1 MYNKLAKYKIGHFR
15 MWKSGKQWLF
25 GASVLVALA
34 IGSAT
39 PVLANETEGAE
50 TFLAS
55 GGNIEQ
61 TTLVQNQEKL
71 VPEVTPAPEVTPVP
85 EVAPEPAVTPE
96 LENLNSETVSE
107 TTDVAPDLSQKV
119 DNASPVA
126 TQEPIADASSTVS
139 TAVEETVAKPEPLKS
154 VKENY
159 TPSEI
164 SENQEWAHGVSKPK
178 KEELVWQHEYFQG
191 YYTAPYKD
199 GSQLFD
205 VNKDFS
211 AESGDYGLCSAG
223 VAANMLH
230 WWLENNKEYV
240 EKYLQES
247 AANGVVTTFKDE
259 TFDLRGH
266 QNYNGKSHQ
275 SPLFDL
281 FKTYFSNRA
290 VYAHRVLDLFFSGY
304 PKASDYAVNKE
315 AEYQEKESKGKLD
328 QRGGFFKDVF
338 EQKVL
343 TSREEVSDYASLGS
357 KIKQALAAKKAL
369 AVDYLFSRN
378 RGHVVN
384 VWGAEF
390 DSNGKLT
397 AIYVT
402 DTDDH
407 TAVIDAKDD
416 KPLQSLKRYTV
427 VERDGKAYI
436 TNNYD
441 GSKGVAI
448 KNLYTL
454 DLGEQQWKDYFSKSK
469 EDRDKAIRKKIMN
482 IVRSTKNK
490 VELVEA
496 TKRPWGGG
504 FSDQDIALLQQI
516 HKAEFSDNEF
526 ESLRGKALETLSI
539 MQGQTQWD
547 GRFPSP
553 GQKLPSTGRQDTP
566 SDLIPVALSA
576 PEKPRSTDTEVTP
589 EPAAT
594 PESENLN
601 SETVSETTDVAP
613 DLSQEVDN
621 NSPVATQEPVA
632 DVSTTTTT
640 AVEETVAKPEPLKS
654 VKEKYTPP
662 TISEKQEWTHGVT
675 KPNKEELVWQHEHFQ
690 GYYTAPS
697 KNGNHLFDVNKD
709 YTADS
714 ADFGL
719 CSAGVAANMIHWWL
733 VNNKD
738 HVEKYLKESAANG
751 VVAPFK
757 DETIDLREHQ
767 NYDGDSHKSQL
778 FDLFKSYFSKAV
790 YTHRV
795 LDIFFNGYPDVRKY
809 EVNNEADYQTKET
822 KGILDRRGGFFKD
835 VFKQKLLTSL
845 EDVSDY
851 ASLGNKIKQALAAK
865 KALAVD
871 YLFNKYRGHVV
882 NVWGAEFDEN
892 DQLKAL
898 YVTDTD
904 DYTSVINGKGETLQS
919 LKRYTVVNRDGKAYI
934 SNNYSDRGG
943 VAIRNLYTL
952 DLGEQQWQNYFSKSK
967 EDRDKAIREKIMR
980 VVRSTKNKAE
990 LVEATKQ
997 PWGGGFSDQD
1007 IELLQKIHKA
1017 DFSDDEFESVRGK
1030 ALDTLSVIQG
1040 QTQWDGR
1047 FPSPG
1052 LKLPIPDKQDIPSD
1066 STPVAPSVPETPT
1079 ESTPVAPSVP
1089 ETPTESTPVAPSVPD
1104 TSTASTP
1111 VVPSVPESPRSTDT
1125 HVGPKTELISKTPT
1139 ASTPV
1144 VPSVPET
1151 PRSTDTHVGPKTELI
1166 SLKPTAST
1174 PVVPSVPESPR
1185 STDTHVGPKT
1195 ELTSMKPT
1203 ESTPVVPN
1211 VPEQPRSTDTHVGP
1225 KTELKVSSGRS
1236 DDSSIVRVVPSTDSE
1251 VTVGP
1256 KSEIIPKV
1264 PSVTPEQPDTEVGT
1278 KTELTSKTP
1287 TASTPVTPSVPET
1300 PTELTPVVPSA
1311 PETPRSTDT
1320 HVGPKTE
1327 LKVSSVQ
1334 PDDSSIVRVVPST
1347 DSEVTVG
1354 PKSEIIPKVPSV
1366 TPEQSD
1372 TEVGPKTELTSKTPT
1387 ASTPVAPS
1395 VPDTPHSND
1404 TAVGSKPDLKVSSG
1418 QSDDSSIVRVVPSTD
1433 SEVTVG
1439 TKSEIIPQTPSVTP
1453 EQPTTEV
1460 GPKPEL
1466 TSMKPTVSTPVI
1478 PSAPENPRS
1487 TDSEV
1492 TVGTKSE
1499 IVPQTPSVTPEQPTT
1514 EVGPKPELTSKTP
1527 TELTPVV
1534 PSVPEQPRSTDTHV
1548 GSKPELISKTPTAS
1562 TPVAPSVPET
1572 PHSTDTAVGS
1582 KPDLK
1587 VSSGQSDD
1595 SSIVRVVPSTDSEVT
1610 VGTKSEIIPQTP
1622 SVTPEQ
1628 PTTEIGPKTE
1638 LTSKTPT
1645 ASTPVA
1651 PSAPETPRSTDS
1663 EVTVGPKSEIIPQTP
1678 SVTPEQPTT
1687 EVGPKPE
1694 LTSKTPTASTP
1705 VAPSVPETSRSTD
1718 SEVTVG
1724 PKSEIIPQT
1733 PSVTPEQPTTEVGPK
1748 TELTSK
1754 TPTASIPVAPSAPEN
1769 PRSTDTAVGSKPDLK
1784 VSSGQSDD
1792 SSIVRVVPSTD
1803 SEVTVGTKSEIIP
1816 QTPSVT
1822 PEQPDTEVG
1831 TKPELTSMKPTESTP
1846 VVPNVP
1852 EQPRST
1858 DTHVG
1863 PKTELIS
1870 KTPTVSTP
1878 VVPSTPEQP
1887 DTETGTKTDLT
1898 PESPLTDIK
1907 DSNVAID
1914 AKSEVVVQS
1923 PSVTP
1928 VQPTAEVGTKSE
1940 LMPDSSLKDDNAS
1953 TVTVDAKSEVVVQSP
1968 SVTPVQAT
1976 AEVGTKSELMPDS
1989 SLKDGN
1995 VSTVTVGAK
2004 SEVVPQSPIVTPE
2017 KPDAATGTKTDLTP
2031 DTPLTDI
2038 KDSNVA
2044 IDAKSE
2050 VVVQSPS
2057 VTPVQATAEVGTK
2070 SELMPDS
2077 SLKDG
2082 NVSTVTV
2089 GA

>member
-50 TFLAS
+50 TFLDS
-55 GGNIEQ
+55 GANIEQ
-61 TTLVQNQEKL
+61 TTLVQNQENL

-107 TTDVAPDLSQKV
+107 TTDVAPDLSQEV

-126 TQEPIADASSTVS
+126 TQEPIADVSTTVS

-154 VKENY
+154 VKESY
-159 TPSEI
+159 TPSKI
-164 SENQEWAHGVSKPK
+164 SENQAWTHGVSKPK
-178 KEELVWQHEYFQG
+178 KEELVWQHESFLG

-199 GSQLFD
+199 GSRLFD

-223 VAANMLH
+223 VAVNMLH

-304 PKASDYAVNKE
+304 PRASDYAVNNE
-315 AEYQEKESKGKLD
+315 AEYQEKETKGKLD

-338 EQKVL
+338 EQKLL
-343 TSREEVSDYASLGS
+343 TSREEVRNHASLGE

-378 RGHVVN
+378 KGHVVN

-427 VERDGKAYI
+427 VERGGKAYI

-482 IVRSTKNK
+482 VVRSTKNK

-516 HKAEFSDNEF
+516 HKAEFSDEEF
-526 ESLRGKALETLSI
+526 ESFRGKALETLSI
-539 MQGQTQWD
+539 TQGQTQWD

-553 GQKLPSTGRQDTP
+553 GQKLPSTGKQDTP
-566 SDLIPVALSA
+566 SDSIPVALSA
-576 PEKPRSTDTEVTP
+576 PEKTCSTDTEVTP
-589 EPAAT
+589 EPAVT
-594 PESENLN
+594 PELENLN
-601 SETVSETTDVAP
+601 SEPISETTDVAP

-621 NSPVATQEPVA
+621 ALPITTQEPVA

-640 AVEETVAKPEPLKS
+640 AVEKIVSKAELMKLEQKQALQK
-654 VKEKYTPP
+654 
-662 TISEKQEWTHGVT
+662 ISEQQEWTHGVT
-675 KPNKEELVWQHEHFQ
+675 KPEKGELVWQEEDIQ
-690 GYYTAPS
+690 GYYTAPYKDGS
-697 KNGNHLFDVNKD
+697 QLFDANKE
-709 YTADS
+709 YTS
-714 ADFGL
+714 SSGDFGL
-719 CSAGVAANMIHWWL
+719 CSAGVAANMLHWWL

-738 HVEKYLKESAANG
+738 HVEKYLKESATNG
-751 VVAPFK
+751 VVTPDQIK
-757 DETIDLREHQ
+757 PIDLREHREYIAGTHQ
-767 NYDGDSHKSQL
+767 SKL
-778 FDLFKSYFSKAV
+778 FDLFKSYFSNRSV
-790 YTHRV
+790 YAHRV
-795 LDIFFNGYPDVRKY
+795 LDLFFSGYPDARKY
-809 EVNNEADYQTKET
+809 EVNKESDYQTKEM
-822 KGILDRRGGFFKD
+822 KNALDKRGGFFKD
-835 VFKQKLLTSL
+835 VFEQHLLTNL

-851 ASLGNKIKQALAAK
+851 TAIGTKIKKALKEK
-865 KALAVD
+865 KALAID
-871 YLFNKYRGHVV
+871 YLYNTRRGHVV

-1052 LKLPIPDKQDIPSD
+1052 LKLPISDKQDIPS
-1066 STPVAPSVPETPT
+1066 

-1089 ETPTESTPVAPSVPD
+1089 ETPTESTPV
-1104 TSTASTP
+1104 
-1111 VVPSVPESPRSTDT
+1111 VPS
-1125 HVGPKTELISKTPT
+1125 
-1139 ASTPV
+1139 A
-1144 VPSVPET
+1144 PET
-1151 PRSTDTHVGPKTELI
+1151 PRSTDTHVGPKTDLKVSSVQPDDSSIVRIVPSTDSEVTVGTKSEIVPQTPSVIPEQSDTEVGTKPELT
-1166 SLKPTAST
+1166 SKTPTAST
-1174 PVVPSVPESPR
+1174 PVVPSAPE
-1185 STDTHVGPKT
+1185 T
-1195 ELTSMKPT
+1195 
-1203 ESTPVVPN
+1203 
-1211 VPEQPRSTDTHVGP
+1211 PRSTDTHVGP
-1225 KTELKVSSGRS
+1225 KTELKVSSVQP

-1251 VTVGP
+1251 VAVGP
-1256 KSEIIPKV
+1256 KSEIIPQT
-1264 PSVTPEQPDTEVGT
+1264 PSVTPEQPDTEVGS

-1300 PTELTPVVPSA
+1300 PTELTPVVPRA

-1372 TEVGPKTELTSKTPT
+1372 TEVGTKPELTSMKPT
-1387 ASTPVAPS
+1387 VSTPVAPS
-1395 VPDTPHSND
+1395 VPETPAESTPVVPNVPETPTELNPVVPSAPETPRSTDTH
-1404 TAVGSKPDLKVSSG
+1404 VGPKTDLKVSSV
-1418 QSDDSSIVRVVPSTD
+1418 QPDDSSIVRVVPSTDSEVAVGPKSEIIPKVPSVTPEQSDTEVGTKPELTSMKPTFSTPVVPSAPENPRSTD

-1453 EQPTTEV
+1453 EQPDAEV
-1460 GPKPEL
+1460 GTKPEL
-1466 TSMKPTVSTPVI
+1466 TSMKPTFS
-1478 PSAPENPRS
+1478 
-1487 TDSEV
+1487 
-1492 TVGTKSE
+1492 
-1499 IVPQTPSVTPEQPTT
+1499 
-1514 EVGPKPELTSKTP
+1514 
-1527 TELTPVV
+1527 TPVV
-1534 PSVPEQPRSTDTHV
+1534 PNVPEPPRSTDTHV
-1548 GSKPELISKTPTAS
+1548 GPKPE
-1562 TPVAPSVPET
+1562 
-1572 PHSTDTAVGS
+1572 
-1582 KPDLK
+1582 LK
-1587 VSSGQSDD
+1587 VSS
-1595 SSIVRVVPSTDSEVT
+1595 V
-1610 VGTKSEIIPQTP
+1610 
-1622 SVTPEQ
+1622 Q
-1628 PTTEIGPKTE
+1628 P
-1638 LTSKTPT
+1638 
-1645 ASTPVA
+1645 
-1651 PSAPETPRSTDS
+1651 
-1663 EVTVGPKSEIIPQTP
+1663 
-1678 SVTPEQPTT
+1678 
-1687 EVGPKPE
+1687 
-1694 LTSKTPTASTP
+1694 
-1705 VAPSVPETSRSTD
+1705 
-1718 SEVTVG
+1718 
-1724 PKSEIIPQT
+1724 
-1733 PSVTPEQPTTEVGPK
+1733 
-1748 TELTSK
+1748 
-1754 TPTASIPVAPSAPEN
+1754 
-1769 PRSTDTAVGSKPDLK
+1769 
-1784 VSSGQSDD
+1784 DD

-1831 TKPELTSMKPTESTP
+1831 TKPELTSMKPTVSTP

-1852 EQPRST
+1852 ETPRST

-1863 PKTELIS
+1863 SKPELIS
-1870 KTPTVSTP
+1870 KTPTASTP
-1878 VVPSTPEQP
+1878 VAPSVPETPHSTDTAVGSNPDLKVSSGQSDDSSIVRVVPSTDSEVAVGPKSEIIPQVPSVTPEQP
-1887 DTETGTKTDLT
+1887 DTEVGPNPELISKTPTASTPVVPSVPETPTESTPVALSVPDTPHSNDTAVGSNPDLKVSSVQPDDSSIVRVVPSTDSEVTVGTKSEIVPQTPSVTPEQPDTATGTKTDLT
-1898 PESPLTDIK
+1898 PESPLTDVK
-1907 DSNVAID
+1907 DSNVATD
-1914 AKSEVVVQS
+1914 A
-1923 PSVTP
+1923 
-1928 VQPTAEVGTKSE
+1928 
-1940 LMPDSSLKDDNAS
+1940 
-1953 TVTVDAKSEVVVQSP
+1953 
-1968 SVTPVQAT
+1968 
-1976 AEVGTKSELMPDS
+1976 
-1989 SLKDGN
+1989 
-1995 VSTVTVGAK
+1995 
-2004 SEVVPQSPIVTPE
+2004 
-2017 KPDAATGTKTDLTP
+2017 
-2031 DTPLTDI
+2031 
-2038 KDSNVA
+2038 
-2044 IDAKSE
+2044 
-2050 VVVQSPS
+2050 
-2057 VTPVQATAEVGTK
+2057 
-2070 SELMPDS
+2070 
-2077 SLKDG
+2077 
-2082 NVSTVTV
+2082 
-2089 GA
+2089 

>member
-50 TFLAS
+50 TFLDS
-55 GGNIEQ
+55 GANIEQ
-61 TTLVQNQEKL
+61 TTLVQNQENL

-107 TTDVAPDLSQKV
+107 TTDVAPDLSQEV

-126 TQEPIADASSTVS
+126 TQEPIADVSTTVS

-154 VKENY
+154 VKESY
-159 TPSEI
+159 TPSKI
-164 SENQEWAHGVSKPK
+164 SENQAWTHGVSKPK
-178 KEELVWQHEYFQG
+178 KEELVWQHESFLG

-199 GSQLFD
+199 GSRLFD

-223 VAANMLH
+223 VAVNMLH

-304 PKASDYAVNKE
+304 PRASDYAVNNE
-315 AEYQEKESKGKLD
+315 AEYQEKETKGKLD

-338 EQKVL
+338 EQKLL
-343 TSREEVSDYASLGS
+343 TSREEVRNHASLGE

-378 RGHVVN
+378 KGHVVN

-427 VERDGKAYI
+427 VERGGKAYI

-482 IVRSTKNK
+482 VVRSTKNK

-516 HKAEFSDNEF
+516 HKAEFSDEEF
-526 ESLRGKALETLSI
+526 ESFRGKALETLSI
-539 MQGQTQWD
+539 TQGQTQWD

-553 GQKLPSTGRQDTP
+553 GQKLPSTGKQDTP
-566 SDLIPVALSA
+566 SDSIPVALSA
-576 PEKPRSTDTEVTP
+576 PEKTCSTDTEVTP
-589 EPAAT
+589 EPAVT
-594 PESENLN
+594 PELENLN
-601 SETVSETTDVAP
+601 SEPISETTDVAP

-621 NSPVATQEPVA
+621 ALPITTQEPVA

-640 AVEETVAKPEPLKS
+640 AVEKIVSKAELMKLEQKQALQK
-654 VKEKYTPP
+654 
-662 TISEKQEWTHGVT
+662 ISEQQEWTHGVT
-675 KPNKEELVWQHEHFQ
+675 KPEKGELVWQEEDIQ
-690 GYYTAPS
+690 GYYTAPYKDGS
-697 KNGNHLFDVNKD
+697 QLFDANKE
-709 YTADS
+709 YTS
-714 ADFGL
+714 SSGDFGL
-719 CSAGVAANMIHWWL
+719 CSAGVAANMLHWWL

-738 HVEKYLKESAANG
+738 HVEKYLKESATNG
-751 VVAPFK
+751 VVTPDQIK
-757 DETIDLREHQ
+757 PIDLREHREYIAGTHQ
-767 NYDGDSHKSQL
+767 SKL
-778 FDLFKSYFSKAV
+778 FDLFKSYFSNRSV
-790 YTHRV
+790 YAHRV
-795 LDIFFNGYPDVRKY
+795 LDLFFSGYPDARKY
-809 EVNNEADYQTKET
+809 EVNKESDYQTKEM
-822 KGILDRRGGFFKD
+822 KNALDKRGGFFKD
-835 VFKQKLLTSL
+835 VFEQHLLTNL

-851 ASLGNKIKQALAAK
+851 TAIGTKIKKALKEK
-865 KALAVD
+865 KALAID
-871 YLFNKYRGHVV
+871 YLYNTRRGHVV

-1052 LKLPIPDKQDIPSD
+1052 LKLPISDKQDIPS
-1066 STPVAPSVPETPT
+1066 

-1089 ETPTESTPVAPSVPD
+1089 ETPTESTPV
-1104 TSTASTP
+1104 
-1111 VVPSVPESPRSTDT
+1111 VPS
-1125 HVGPKTELISKTPT
+1125 
-1139 ASTPV
+1139 A
-1144 VPSVPET
+1144 PET
-1151 PRSTDTHVGPKTELI
+1151 PRSTDTHVGPKTDLKVSSVQPDDSSIVRIVPSTDSEVTVGTKSEIVPQTPSVIPEQSDTEVGTKPELT
-1166 SLKPTAST
+1166 SKTPTAST
-1174 PVVPSVPESPR
+1174 PVVPSAPE
-1185 STDTHVGPKT
+1185 T
-1195 ELTSMKPT
+1195 
-1203 ESTPVVPN
+1203 
-1211 VPEQPRSTDTHVGP
+1211 PRSTDTHVGP
-1225 KTELKVSSGRS
+1225 KTELKVSSVQP

-1251 VTVGP
+1251 VAVGP
-1256 KSEIIPKV
+1256 KSEIIPQT
-1264 PSVTPEQPDTEVGT
+1264 PSVTPEQPDTEVGS

-1300 PTELTPVVPSA
+1300 PTELTPVVPRA

-1372 TEVGPKTELTSKTPT
+1372 TEVGT
-1387 ASTPVAPS
+1387 
-1395 VPDTPHSND
+1395 
-1404 TAVGSKPDLKVSSG
+1404 
-1418 QSDDSSIVRVVPSTD
+1418 
-1433 SEVTVG
+1433 
-1439 TKSEIIPQTPSVTP
+1439 
-1453 EQPTTEV
+1453 
-1460 GPKPEL
+1460 KPEL
-1466 TSMKPTVSTPVI
+1466 TSMKPTVSTPV
-1478 PSAPENPRS
+1478 
-1487 TDSEV
+1487 
-1492 TVGTKSE
+1492 
-1499 IVPQTPSVTPEQPTT
+1499 VPN
-1514 EVGPKPELTSKTP
+1514 
-1527 TELTPVV
+1527 
-1534 PSVPEQPRSTDTHV
+1534 VPETPRSTDTHV

-1582 KPDLK
+1582 NPDLK

-1595 SSIVRVVPSTDSEVT
+1595 SSIVRVVPSTDSEVA
-1610 VGTKSEIIPQTP
+1610 VGPKSEIIPQVP

-1628 PTTEIGPKTE
+1628 PDTEVGPNPE
-1638 LTSKTPT
+1638 LISKTPT
-1645 ASTPVA
+1645 ASTPV
-1651 PSAPETPRSTDS
+1651 
-1663 EVTVGPKSEIIPQTP
+1663 V
-1678 SVTPEQPTT
+1678 
-1687 EVGPKPE
+1687 
-1694 LTSKTPTASTP
+1694 
-1705 VAPSVPETSRSTD
+1705 PSVPETPTEST
-1718 SEVTVG
+1718 
-1724 PKSEIIPQT
+1724 
-1733 PSVTPEQPTTEVGPK
+1733 
-1748 TELTSK
+1748 
-1754 TPTASIPVAPSAPEN
+1754 PVALSVPDTPHSN
-1769 PRSTDTAVGSKPDLK
+1769 DTAVGSNPDLK
-1784 VSSGQSDD
+1784 VSSVQPDD

-1803 SEVTVGTKSEIIP
+1803 SEVTVGTKSEIVP

-1822 PEQPDTEVG
+1822 PEQPDTA
-1831 TKPELTSMKPTESTP
+1831 
-1846 VVPNVP
+1846 
-1852 EQPRST
+1852 
-1858 DTHVG
+1858 
-1863 PKTELIS
+1863 
-1870 KTPTVSTP
+1870 
-1878 VVPSTPEQP
+1878 
-1887 DTETGTKTDLT
+1887 TGTKTDLT
-1898 PESPLTDIK
+1898 PESPLTDVK
-1907 DSNVAID
+1907 DSNVATD
-1914 AKSEVVVQS
+1914 
-1923 PSVTP
+1923 
-1928 VQPTAEVGTKSE
+1928 
-1940 LMPDSSLKDDNAS
+1940 
-1953 TVTVDAKSEVVVQSP
+1953 
-1968 SVTPVQAT
+1968 
-1976 AEVGTKSELMPDS
+1976 
-1989 SLKDGN
+1989 
-1995 VSTVTVGAK
+1995 AK

-2017 KPDAATGTKTDLTP
+2017 QPDAATGTKTDLTP
-2031 DTPLTDI
+2031 DT
-2038 KDSNVA
+2038 
-2044 IDAKSE
+2044 
-2050 VVVQSPS
+2050 
-2057 VTPVQATAEVGTK
+2057 
-2070 SELMPDS
+2070 
-2077 SLKDG
+2077 
-2082 NVSTVTV
+2082 
-2089 GA
+2089 